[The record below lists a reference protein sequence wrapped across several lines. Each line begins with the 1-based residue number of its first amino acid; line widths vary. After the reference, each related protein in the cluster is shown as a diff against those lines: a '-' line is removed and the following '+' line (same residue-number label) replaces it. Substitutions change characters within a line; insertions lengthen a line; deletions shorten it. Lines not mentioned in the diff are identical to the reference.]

1 MFHFFSLESL
11 KKPKE
16 KAIEVKRDIF
26 QKKEEKNN
34 LREVEREKE
43 RQKAEE
49 VEKSIL
55 KKREEK
61 NRNGPSTQPPRA
73 FFTDFVSN
81 KIVEPRPEIEIGTKE
96 RRKKFEAP
104 QPPLPPPVVTKVVED
119 KKKEKDR
126 PRVVEEK
133 RAEKD
138 RPKAV
143 EEKRTDKDKL
153 KAVEDKKTEKDKP
166 KTAEEKKIAQR
177 DRSVDVYNETVR
189 QRVARNGGVELSLSK
204 DVFSKII
211 ENKNNTI
218 SNKII
223 EEEVEEPPKQS
234 FVKKR
239 RAPQPHHKC
248 NIGVADINDDDL
260 PSVRQLRNKFENDQR
275 VSSDTKLN
283 VVPLSSKKREALN
296 KLSFKKGF
304 NVMSSLTRRGA
315 SALSVS
321 MHNLSSDSNDFSTN
335 QKNID
340 FLNESANHKISSPK
354 KRPNIIMQFEKNAES
369 DREAKVV
376 SRETKL
382 ESKSEEFIHEER
394 PQQQMSSAQALTKA
408 EVDDD
413 DDDDDVIK
421 TKTPGFLW
429 NPAEV
434 VAR

>member
-1 MFHFFSLESL
+1 M
-11 KKPKE
+11 
-16 KAIEVKRDIF
+16 
-26 QKKEEKNN
+26 
-34 LREVEREKE
+34 EREKE
-43 RQKAEE
+43 REKAEE

-61 NRNGPSTQPPRA
+61 KRNGPSTQPPRA
-73 FFTDFVSN
+73 FFTDYISN

-104 QPPLPPPVVTKVVED
+104 QPPPPIPAPVLTKSPEER
-119 KKKEKDR
+119 KPEKDR
-126 PRVVEEK
+126 
-133 RAEKD
+133 
-138 RPKAV
+138 
-143 EEKRTDKDKL
+143 
-153 KAVEDKKTEKDKP
+153 P
-166 KTAEEKKIAQR
+166 KTAEEKKIAQK

-189 QRVARNGGVELSLSK
+189 QRVSRNGGVELSLSK

-211 ENKNNTI
+211 EKKNTPV

-223 EEEVEEPPKQS
+223 EEEVEETPKQS

-275 VSSDTKLN
+275 VLSDTKLN

-340 FLNESANHKISSPK
+340 FINESANQKSSSGK
-354 KRPNIIMQFEKNAES
+354 KRPNIIMQFEKNEAES
-369 DREAKVV
+369 DRETKTV
-376 SRETKL
+376 SRENKV
-382 ESKSEEFIHEER
+382 ESKSEEFIHEEH
-394 PQQQMSSAQALTKA
+394 PQQQQMSSAQALTRP

-413 DDDDDVIK
+413 EDDVIK
-421 TKTPGFLW
+421 PQTSGFLW